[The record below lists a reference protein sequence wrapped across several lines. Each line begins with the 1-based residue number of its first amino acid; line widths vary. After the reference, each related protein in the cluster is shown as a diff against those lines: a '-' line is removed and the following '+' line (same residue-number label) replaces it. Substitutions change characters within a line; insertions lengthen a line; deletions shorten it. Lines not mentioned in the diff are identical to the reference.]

1 MTTRLLWLLLGSIAG
16 ASVIRAQP
24 VVRDS
29 SAVFVEP
36 CTYVKCVLAISR
48 PKQGDERLMIGSLG
62 RTERLGFSGGAVSR
76 AVAADPAARGAASAG
91 RRSRISA
98 RVLLYAAFSAM
109 GYLAIRQA
117 ASRKGPPLAG
127 NFIGLAEG
135 AGRGLFI
142 VVPAVVIAIPV
153 ERRANEHFDRA
164 VRLYN
169 EQLPR

>member
-29 SAVFVEP
+29 SVVSVEP

-48 PKQGDERLMIGSLG
+48 PKRGDERLMIGSLG
-62 RTERLGFSGGAVSR
+62 RTETLGFSGGAVSH
-76 AVAADPAARGAASAG
+76 AVAAVPAARSAASAG
-91 RRSRISA
+91 RRWRISA
-98 RVLLYAAFSAM
+98 RVLLYASVSAM
-109 GYLAIRQA
+109 GYLAMRRA
-117 ASRKGPPLAG
+117 VSRKVPPLVG

-135 AGRGLFI
+135 AGRGLLI
-142 VVPAVVIAIPV
+142 VVPAAVIAIPV
-153 ERRANEHFDRA
+153 ERRANEHFDHA
-164 VRLYN
+164 LRLFN